1 MPGRQRLH
9 LVRPLRTWISEQPY
23 EEGLMHD
30 RIVLL
35 ADDDVDMQ
43 KLFEAALT
51 SQQFRTT
58 TAHDDAHALEIVRT
72 ERPELIVTNLG
83 MPRLDGFALVEQL
96 KRDPDTASIPV
107 LAITA
112 QPYPE
117 LQQRARMA
125 GFDALLIKPVTGT
138 TLLDVARLLVERAA
152 LLRQRSARLL
162 QRGAALR
169 ERAAELRRDLV
180 DHGDAAESPVPAA
193 DSVEPAGAVPVS
205 PRCRRCG
212 SDADCRVVRTTRSSV
227 TYRCGMCLRQWRL
240 TFKNTAPAR
249 SEP

>member
-1 MPGRQRLH
+1 
-9 LVRPLRTWISEQPY
+9 
-23 EEGLMHD
+23 MHD

-43 KLFEAALT
+43 RLFEAALGP
-51 SQQFRTT
+51 QQFRTT
-58 TAHDDAHALEIVRT
+58 MAHDDAHALEIAKT
-72 ERPELIVTNLG
+72 ERPELIVTDLG
-83 MPRLDGFALVEQL
+83 TPRLDGFALVEQL

-107 LAITA
+107 LAITG

-117 LQQRARMA
+117 LQQRARLA

-169 ERAAELRRDLV
+169 ERAAELQRDAVVL
-180 DHGDAAESPVPAA
+180 GEAAESPVPTA
-193 DSVEPAGAVPVS
+193 DSVEPAGPVPVS

-249 SEP
+249 SEA